1 MGDPLQKAS
10 DKLVIRGAREH
21 NLKDVNLELPRDAL
35 VVFTGISGSGKSSL
49 AFDTIY
55 AEGQRRYVES
65 LSAYARQFLGQMDK
79 PDVDFIEGL
88 SPAISIDQKSASRN
102 PRSTVGTITEIY
114 DYLRLLYARIGRPH
128 CHNCGRAIARQ
139 TPEQI
144 VDQVLSLPEG
154 TRFQVLAPMV
164 RGRKGEFTA
173 MFEDLS
179 RRGFVRARIDGEV
192 KELSEKIRLDRY
204 FQHDIDI
211 VVDRLVIR
219 EGIGSRLT
227 DSVETALKL
236 ADGTAAIELVDDSAE
251 DILFSQHFA
260 CQHCGIS
267 FDELAPRNF
276 SFNSPYGA
284 CEHCDGLGTHLEVD
298 VELVI
303 PDEDLSIEE
312 GAIAPWSGR
321 SLEYFDRLLDSASKT
336 FRFKTDVPFRKLSQR
351 AQDIIL
357 YGSEDEQ
364 VHVRYR
370 NRFNRIRS
378 YWTTFEGVVS
388 WLERRREETDSEF
401 ARERYEQYFREV
413 PCPKCKGARLRPE
426 SLAVTLGGKSIH
438 EVTNSCIG
446 EIDDYLRKLE
456 FDDREMV
463 IAERV
468 LKEIH
473 ARLGFLLDVGLDYLT
488 LARGSA
494 TLAGGEAQ
502 RIRLAT
508 QIGSGLVGVLYI
520 LDEPSIG
527 LHQRDNRR
535 LIDTLVRLR
544 DLGNTLIVVEHDEE
558 TIRASD
564 HVVDIGPG
572 AGAHGG
578 EIVYTGPLKG
588 LMSEKR
594 SMTGDYLAGRRS
606 IEVPKARR
614 KGNGNSIVVRGAR
627 QHNLKNIDVS
637 IPLGTF
643 VSVTGVSGSGKSTLV
658 NDVLYRSV
666 HQMLNRNAR
675 LVAGKHK
682 KIEGLEHVDK
692 VIDIDQSPIGR
703 TPRSNSATYTGV
715 FDHVRKL
722 FAKTPDAK
730 RRGYQPGR
738 FSFNVRGGRCE
749 ACAGEG
755 TIKIE
760 MHFLPDVY
768 VPCEVCKG
776 KRYNRETLEV
786 RFKGKNIA
794 EVLEMSVSEACEFFS
809 AIPPIARH
817 MDTLRDVGLGY
828 IKLGQ
833 PAPTLSGGEA
843 QRVKLSTE
851 LAKRSTGKTLYI
863 LDEPTTGL
871 HFDDVSKLLGV
882 LHRLVDV
889 GNSVV
894 VIEHNLDVI
903 KTADHII
910 DLGPE
915 GGAGGGEVV
924 AAGTPEEVASEPLSY
939 TGQYLKALLAATEK
953 RTRVAAKKKAPNRRL
968 TTARR
973 AG

>member
-1 MGDPLQKAS
+1 MPTKTPPGS
-10 DKLVIRGAREH
+10 GSLVIRGAREH
-21 NLKDVNLELPRDAL
+21 NLKNVHLELPRDAL
-35 VVFTGISGSGKSSL
+35 IVFTGISGSGKSSL

-65 LSAYARQFLGQMDK
+65 LSSYARQFLGQMDK
-79 PDVDFIEGL
+79 PEVDFIEGL

-114 DYLRLLYARIGRPH
+114 DYLRLLFARIGRPH
-128 CHNCGRAIARQ
+128 CHNCGRPVARQ

-144 VDQVLSLPEG
+144 VDQILELPEG
-154 TRFQVLAPMV
+154 TRFQVLAPIV
-164 RGRKGEFTA
+164 RSRKGEFTTL
-173 MFEDLS
+173 FDDLA
-179 RRGFVRARIDGEV
+179 RRGYARARIDGEV
-192 KELSEKIRLDRY
+192 RELSEKIRLDRY
-204 FQHDIDI
+204 FQHDIDVI
-211 VVDRLVIR
+211 VDRLVLR

-227 DSVETALKL
+227 DSVETALQL
-236 ADGTAAIELVDDSAE
+236 AEGTAAIDLVDDASE

-260 CQHCGIS
+260 CTFCGLS

-284 CEHCDGLGTHLEVD
+284 CDRCDGLGTHLEVD
-298 VELVI
+298 PELVI
-303 PDEDLSIEE
+303 PNPDLSIDE

-321 SLEYFDRLLDSASKT
+321 TLEYFDRLIASAAKT
-336 FRFKTDVPFRKLSQR
+336 FKFKTDVPFRKLPKKAR
-351 AQDIIL
+351 EIIM

-378 YWTTFEGVVS
+378 YWTNFEGVIS
-388 WLERRREETDSEF
+388 WLERRRSETDSEY

-413 PCPKCKGARLRPE
+413 PCPACNGARLRPE
-426 SLAVTLGGKSIH
+426 SLAVTIGGKNIH
-438 EVTNSCIG
+438 EVCDICIG
-446 EIDDYLRKLE
+446 EVDEFLRKIEL
-456 FDDREMV
+456 DDRETT

-473 ARLGFLLDVGLDYLT
+473 SRLGFLLDVGLDYLT
-488 LARGSA
+488 LARGAA

-544 DLGNTLIVVEHDEE
+544 DLGNTLIVVEHDED
-558 TIRASD
+558 TIRVAD

-572 AGAHGG
+572 AGEHGG
-578 EIVYTGPLKG
+578 HVVYSGPVGG
-588 LMSEKR
+588 LLRERASV
-594 SMTGDYLAGRRS
+594 TGDYLAGRRT
-606 IEVPKARR
+606 IPVPERR
-614 KGNGNSIVVRGAR
+614 RPGNGAIVVRGAH
-627 QHNLKNIDVS
+627 QHNLRDIDVAF
-637 IPLGTF
+637 PLGCF
-643 VSVTGVSGSGKSTLV
+643 VAVTGVSGSGKSTLV
-658 NDVLYRSV
+658 NEVLYRAV
-666 HQMLNRNAR
+666 HQRLNRNAR
-675 LVAGKHK
+675 LVAGRHK
-682 KIEGLEHVDK
+682 KIEGLDQVDK

-703 TPRSNSATYTGV
+703 TPRSNAATYTGV
-715 FDHVRKL
+715 FDHIRKL
-722 FAKTPDAK
+722 FAKTQDAK

-749 ACAGEG
+749 ACAGDG

-786 RFKGKNIA
+786 RFKGKNIS
-794 EVLEMSVSEACEFFS
+794 EVLEMSVAEAADFFS

-817 MDTLRDVGLGY
+817 METLRDVGLGY
-828 IKLGQ
+828 VRLGQ

-851 LAKRSTGKTLYI
+851 LAKRSTGKTLYV

-871 HFDDVSKLLGV
+871 HFDDVAKLLGV
-882 LHRLVDV
+882 LHRLVDA

-903 KTADHII
+903 KTADHIV

-915 GGAGGGEVV
+915 GGAGGGSVV
-924 AAGTPEEVASEPLSY
+924 VAGTPEEVAACPESY
-939 TGQYLKALLAATEK
+939 TGRYLQPLLEEKPK
-953 RTRVAAKKKAPNRRL
+953 RTRKAAAAAVEGRRL
-968 TTARR
+968 KTAR